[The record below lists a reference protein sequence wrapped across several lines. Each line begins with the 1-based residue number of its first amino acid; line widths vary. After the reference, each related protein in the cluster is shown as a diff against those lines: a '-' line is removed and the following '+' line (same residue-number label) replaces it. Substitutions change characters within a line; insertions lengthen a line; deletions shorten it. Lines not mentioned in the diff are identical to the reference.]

1 MKEKK
6 IHIFE
11 NMITLITY
19 YGGVVYA
26 LIHFF
31 YRHTKADTC
40 TNRMIIAEIFFN
52 CITLFK
58 K

>member
-11 NMITLITY
+11 NMITLIAY
-19 YGGVVYA
+19 CGGVGYA
-26 LIHFF
+26 LIHN
-31 YRHTKADTC
+31 RDTKADTH

-52 CITLFK
+52 CITLFEK
-58 K
+58 

>member
-11 NMITLITY
+11 NMITLIAY
-19 YGGVVYA
+19 CGGVGYA

-31 YRHTKADTC
+31 YRDTKADTH
-40 TNRMIIAEIFFN
+40 TNRRIIAEIFFN
-52 CITLFK
+52 CITLFEK
-58 K
+58 